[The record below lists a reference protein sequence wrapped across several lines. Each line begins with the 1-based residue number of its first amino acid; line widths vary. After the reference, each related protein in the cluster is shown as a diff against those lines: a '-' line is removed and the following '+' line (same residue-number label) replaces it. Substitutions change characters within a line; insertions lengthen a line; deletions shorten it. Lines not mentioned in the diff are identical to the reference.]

1 MNIII
6 HPDHL
11 DDLIKTY
18 EENDCADEMIEL
30 L

>member
-11 DDLIKTY
+11 DDLIKAY
-18 EENDCADEMIEL
+18 EENDSPDEMIEL